1 METSTLD
8 LFFQLMFILI
18 PNILVAME
26 VDFSWQRID
35 ILKIFSPLL
44 DSDWFNIF
52 IANTF
57 VSKLF

>member
-1 METSTLD
+1 
-8 LFFQLMFILI
+8 MFILM
-18 PNILVAME
+18 PNILATME

-35 ILKIFSPLL
+35 ILEIFSPLL

-57 VSKLF
+57 VSE